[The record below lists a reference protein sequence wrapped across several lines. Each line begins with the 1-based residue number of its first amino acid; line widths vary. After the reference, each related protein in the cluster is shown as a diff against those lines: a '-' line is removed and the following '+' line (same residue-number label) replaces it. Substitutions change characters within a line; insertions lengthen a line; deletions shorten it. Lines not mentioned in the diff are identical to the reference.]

1 VHVINESK
9 SYLTGASRS
18 FIDAKLAGGVDSFS
32 LSEMTEKT
40 GLSVVAAKNQL
51 LRLKNA
57 VTRVSPRQQYF
68 LIIQPEHRSIGAPPV
83 ERWLDDYF
91 KWLDRPYY
99 LALQSAAGTFGSN
112 QQAIQETQIITDIP
126 RREMIIGR
134 IRLRFFMKSGIKKTL
149 TQQLPDAYAPLIV
162 STPESTAYDL
172 IRYSHEIGGIERAA
186 ETITPMLPLIKAKE
200 LRSVLDAED
209 EVATAQRLGFVLET
223 LGATVLSNMIKDW
236 LPKVI
241 QMVPISTR
249 LGSDSS
255 APISRMWGIIN
266 NSRSFI

>member
-1 VHVINESK
+1 MINESK
-9 SYLTGASRS
+9 SYLTGAARS
-18 FIDAKLAGGVDSFS
+18 FIDAKLAGGVVSFS

-51 LRLKNA
+51 LRLKKT

-83 ERWLDDYF
+83 EWWLDDYF
-91 KWLDRPYY
+91 KWLGRPYY

-112 QQAIQETQIITDIP
+112 LQAIQETQVITDIS

-134 IRLRFFMKSGIKKTL
+134 IRLRFFMKSGIKNTL
-149 TQQLPDAYAPLIV
+149 TQQLPEAYAPLIV
-162 STPESTAYDL
+162 SLPESTAYDL
-172 IRYSHEIGGIERAA
+172 IRYSHDIGGIERAA
-186 ETITPMLPLIKAKE
+186 ETISPMLRLIKAKE
-200 LRSVLDAED
+200 LRSVLDAEG
-209 EVATAQRLGFVLET
+209 EIATAQRLGFVLET
-223 LGATVLSNMIKDW
+223 LGATVLSKTIKDW

-255 APISRMWGIIN
+255 APISREWGIIN